1 MSTGKSTFAAPLQF
15 FAVLAVLALAWSDP
29 RPVSLALASFA
40 ICCVIASLL
49 LHREERGNET
59 QPAMPP
65 MAQPEPFVEPA
76 PAPSAAIAPVV
87 DNERETLLPALGVGL
102 GELVE
107 NIEHSQRDMQY
118 ATDLAK
124 VAGGHVQSSAGC
136 IAGSAEAITGLADYM
151 SHIDEVFNEL
161 GSQSLRIGALVG
173 SIQDIARQTNLLALN
188 AAIEAAR
195 AGEHGRGFAVVA
207 DEVRN
212 LALRANDSSEQIRQI
227 AQSLKK
233 TAEDARAGMEQIS
246 ASTRLGLEKSALALQ
261 AMDEMRSGAAARM
274 EIVERIVRR
283 LAGQHLLAQRLQE
296 EVNSTLESFSGAL
309 PAASGR

>member
-1 MSTGKSTFAAPLQF
+1 MSTGKNTFAAPLQLL
-15 FAVLAVLALAWSDP
+15 AVLAVLALAWSDP
-29 RPVSLALASFA
+29 RPVSLALAAFA

-49 LHREERGNET
+49 LAREARGRI
-59 QPAMPP
+59 QPLPDAPFMV
-65 MAQPEPFVEPA
+65 QPELFVEPA
-76 PAPSAAIAPVV
+76 PVPIPAIAPVV
-87 DNERETLLPALGVGL
+87 AKPRETLLPSVHAAL
-102 GELVE
+102 GELME
-107 NIEHSQRDMQY
+107 NIEHTQRDMQY
-118 ATDLAK
+118 ATELAK

-151 SHIDEVFNEL
+151 SHVDQVFDDL
-161 GSQSLRIGALVG
+161 GSQSQRIGALVG

-233 TAEDARAGMEQIS
+233 TAEDARSGMEQINV
-246 ASTRLGLEKSALALQ
+246 STRVGLEKSAMALE
-261 AMDEMRSGAAARM
+261 AMEQMRAGAAARM
-274 EIVERIVRR
+274 EIVGRIVCR
-283 LAGQHLLAQRLQE
+283 LSDQHQLAQRLE
-296 EVNSTLESFSGAL
+296 EDVNSELQ
-309 PAASGR
+309 AAGGL